1 MVVPEPQERLEFES
15 AALAADFPPVLR
27 DRNKQVVYSICCPEG
42 CVHKGRIH
50 YSRWFALPLPERVD
64 ATGALGRVVPRED
77 LFDYKPAWQEGKFL
91 EWHVNFADPHLFTAY
106 GTSLFAQDEM
116 QVAEHPILGSLRE
129 AILSRGLPALT
140 VEDGS
145 PTPVLVAGAERRCMV
160 KTDANPDE
168 GRPYGLY
175 GNNFGRADEET
186 VRKAAVPIEP
196 PTVTNLIAMAAPS
209 GGYGAYTRKDVE
221 YVLQTAC
228 TGFTAARLETKRLAG
243 AGAAVVVHSGFW
255 GCGAFGGNREL
266 MALSQILAASISGL
280 DMLVFHTHR
289 PAGTE
294 VFTRAGQKAAD
305 LAKQGE
311 TGLDELLQYILAM
324 GYRWGQSDGN

>member
-1 MVVPEPQERLEFES
+1 
-15 AALAADFPPVLR
+15 
-27 DRNKQVVYSICCPEG
+27 
-42 CVHKGRIH
+42 
-50 YSRWFALPLPERVD
+50 LPLSERVD

-77 LFDYKPAWQEGKFL
+77 LYDYKPAWQEGKFL

-175 GNNFGRADEET
+175 GNDFGRADEET
-186 VRKAAVPIEP
+186 VMKAKV
-196 PTVTNLIAMAAPS
+196 LLAPS
-209 GGYGAYTRKDVE
+209 TVKRYPNSDEINSCILKAYVASLER
-221 YVLQTAC
+221 TA
-228 TGFTAARLETKRLAG
+228 
-243 AGAAVVVHSGFW
+243 
-255 GCGAFGGNREL
+255 
-266 MALSQILAASISGL
+266 
-280 DMLVFHTHR
+280 
-289 PAGTE
+289 
-294 VFTRAGQKAAD
+294 
-305 LAKQGE
+305 
-311 TGLDELLQYILAM
+311 
-324 GYRWGQSDGN
+324 

>member
-1 MVVPEPQERLEFES
+1 MGQPEPLERFEFES
-15 AALAADFPPVLR
+15 AALVADFPPVLR
-27 DRNKQVVYSICCPEG
+27 DRNKQVVYSICCPES

-50 YSRWFALPLPERVD
+50 YSRWPALPLPERVD
-64 ATGALGRVVPRED
+64 VTEALARVVARED
-77 LFDYKPAWQEGKFL
+77 LYDYKSAWQEGKSL

-106 GTSLFAQDEM
+106 GSSLFAQDEM

-129 AILSRGLPALT
+129 AILSRGLPDLT

-168 GRPYGLY
+168 GRPHGLY
-175 GNNFGRADEET
+175 GNNFGRAAEET
-186 VRKAAVPIEP
+186 VMKATVPVEP

-209 GGYGAYTRKDVE
+209 GGYGPYTRKDVE
-221 YVLQTAC
+221 YVLQTAF

-243 AGAAVVVHSGFW
+243 VDAAVLVHTGFW

-266 MALSQILAASISGL
+266 MALLQILAAAVSGL
-280 DMLVFHTHR
+280 DMLVFHTHTL
-289 PAGTE
+289 AGTGIE
-294 VFTRAGQKAAD
+294 KPV
-305 LAKQGE
+305 QGRE
-311 TGLDELLQYILAM
+311 KPVA
-324 GYRWGQSDGN
+324 S

>member
-1 MVVPEPQERLEFES
+1 MVGPEPLERLEFES
-15 AALAADFPPVLR
+15 SALAADFPPVLR
-27 DRNKQVVYSICCPEG
+27 DRNKRVVHSICCPEG

-50 YSRWFALPLPERVD
+50 YSRWPALLLSERVD
-64 ATGALGRVVPRED
+64 VTGALERIVLREN
-77 LFDYKPAWQEGKFL
+77 LYDYKPVWREGKSL

-106 GTSLFAQDEM
+106 GSSLFAQDEM

-145 PTPVLVAGAERRCMV
+145 PTPVVIADAERRCMV

-168 GRPYGLY
+168 RRPYGLY

-186 VRKAAVPIEP
+186 VRKATVPIEP
-196 PTVTNLIAMAAPS
+196 PTVTKFIAMAAPS
-209 GGYGAYTRKDVE
+209 GGYGPYSREDVE
-221 YVLQTAC
+221 YVLKTAF
-228 TGFTAARLETKRLAG
+228 TGFTAAGLETKRLAG
-243 AGAAVVVHSGFW
+243 VDAAVVVHTGFW

-266 MALSQILAASISGL
+266 MALLQILAAVVSEL

-294 VFTRAGQKAAD
+294 VFTRARQKAAD
-305 LAKQGE
+305 LAKRGE
-311 TGLDELLQYILAM
+311 TGLDELLPSIVDL

>member
-1 MVVPEPQERLEFES
+1 MVQPEPLERLEFES

-27 DRNKQVVYSICCPEG
+27 DRNKRVVYSICCLEG
-42 CVHKGRIH
+42 CVYKGRIH
-50 YSRWFALPLPERVD
+50 YSQWPALPLPERVD
-64 ATGALGRVVPRED
+64 VTGALERVLTREA
-77 LFDYKPAWQEGKFL
+77 LYDYKPVWQEGKSL

-106 GTSLFAQDEM
+106 GSSLFAQDEM

-140 VEDGS
+140 VENGS
-145 PTPVLVAGAERRCMV
+145 PTPLVIAGAERLCMV
-160 KTDANPDE
+160 KTGANPDE
-168 GRPYGLY
+168 GRPHGLY
-175 GNNFGRADEET
+175 GNKFRRADEEA
-186 VRKAAVPIEP
+186 VRKATVPIEP

-209 GGYGAYTRKDVE
+209 GGYGLYTREDVE
-221 YVLQTAC
+221 YVLKTAC

-243 AGAAVVVHSGFW
+243 ADAAVVVHTGFW

-266 MALSQILAASISGL
+266 MALLQILAAAMSGL
-280 DMLVFHTHR
+280 DMLVFHAHT

-294 VFTRAGQKAAD
+294 AFTRAGQKAAD
-305 LAKQGE
+305 LAKRGE
-311 TGLDELLQYILAM
+311 TGLDRLLQSIVAM